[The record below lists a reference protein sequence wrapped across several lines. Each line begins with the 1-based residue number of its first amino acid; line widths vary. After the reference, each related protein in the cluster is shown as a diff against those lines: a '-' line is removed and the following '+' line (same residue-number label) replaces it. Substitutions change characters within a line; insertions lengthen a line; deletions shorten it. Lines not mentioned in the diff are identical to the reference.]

1 MGCSVWGI
9 TMQRCQFCGSE
20 LPVNARFCGNCGNML
35 PDSGMTVTDITNPPA
50 TGIPDPQTPPL
61 FSSPLYPNIQSSGMG
76 WQDSDSTLRTRWSV
90 EDMERVN
97 PQFTDRK
104 TDDKEAVFPD
114 LLLPGMLAMQ
124 GQMPSPAQAPMVQG
138 TPQVGGVPSVQGTP
152 AAPGNV
158 PQSIPGPAHGAASS
172 APSNAPQEAQ
182 SIPIHHQ
189 PVQHPWHQP
198 PPHHY
203 QPVHHPQPTPP
214 PHVLEHKHHHTGPL
228 LRTHKPRTS
237 RLHHPAAV
245 TSKAGMGVVSK
256 WLIITIAALVVIG
269 SSSIILAHAMMPV
282 TPSPVLSI
290 SGTNV
295 VRDGAI
301 LHLHGQGFQPGDG
314 VTLTID
320 NGLPVSL
327 AGQHGNQVV
336 SQGTERNAQVPGLSQ
351 MNIAGA
357 LQPHV
362 AAGINITV
370 SSIGTFDANITV
382 PSGLLAGKHTIHATD
397 NQSSQSASL
406 QFTVPSSQLAVNP
419 TTLDF
424 GSVEVGRTVKV
435 SVTLSNQGGASLL
448 WSATVEGSNTNW
460 LTLTNSNGVLGT
472 NSLGE
477 PVIVT
482 ANTNGLSVGPHSAT
496 LRFHSDNGD
505 VQTTVKINV
514 IPIAQS
520 GQQAILNVPQQSLD
534 FGQLQA
540 GQQAQQSISIANL
553 GNLPLQWQAS
563 SDAASAT
570 WLSLA
575 TSNGKVQSGAVPQTV
590 QVNVNATGLAAG
602 SYSGTITI
610 TSNGGNASVGVTL
623 VVTGSTLTPSPSP
636 SPTTPTTLPPSPSP
650 TTPTWT
656 VSPTNLDVTNCSG
669 SSTWTCIVTLAEDAN
684 SQVGITWSSGSDQSQ
699 VTFSPPGGIL
709 SPGKPVQVTISSIP
723 CSHANFTFSGSGGA
737 QPVTALWNCSPTT
750 PPPPTL
756 TLTASGNCS
765 PDSSGNYICT
775 DTLTITGSQGSI
787 DWSVSA
793 ESDLPGTTFSPPNGT
808 LSAGQ
813 SPQSVTVS
821 IPGSDCPA
829 GGHYDYSWTGSNTSR
844 VTVVC
849 PPPPSPTPTPQ
860 ITVMPQNID
869 QTSSNCSQNSDG
881 TYNCTVTVGET
892 SPGNLNWFTTVSI
905 GGTGTSISP
914 QNGQLSSTQPQ
925 QSVQIASI
933 PCQNG
938 SFSFIDQ
945 NNNTVNVMWSCTPPP
960 PPTQPPPT
968 LTVNP
973 TGLSDLS
980 GSPCTPDST
989 GSIWSCTVTVMETSN
1004 SQGNLTWSPSSS
1016 ISGVSFSPQ
1025 GSTLT
1030 PGQSVKVTISNILCA
1045 SGGTFTFT
1053 GGANPVSV
1061 SWRCG
1066 S

>member
-61 FSSPLYPNIQSSGMG
+61 FSSPLYPNIQGSGMG

-90 EDMERVN
+90 ADIESVN
-97 PQFTDRK
+97 PQFTGRK
-104 TDDKEAVFPD
+104 SDYVAVLPD
-114 LLLPGMLAMQ
+114 FLLPAMLAMQ
-124 GQMPSPAQAPMVQG
+124 GQMPSPAQTPMVQG
-138 TPQVGGVPSVQGTP
+138 TPQIGGVPSVQGTP

-189 PVQHPWHQP
+189 QVQHPAYQP

-203 QPVHHPQPTPP
+203 QPVHHPQPTS
-214 PHVLEHKHHHTGPL
+214 PHHGLEHKHHHTGPL

-237 RLHHPAAV
+237 RLHSSTAV

-256 WLIITIAALVVIG
+256 WLVITIAALVIIG
-269 SSSIILAHAMMPV
+269 SSSIILAHALMPA
-282 TPSPVLSI
+282 TPPPVLTI

-357 LQPHV
+357 LQPHS
-362 AAGINITV
+362 AAGTTIAV
-370 SSIGTFDANITV
+370 SSTGTFDANITV

-397 NQSSQSASL
+397 NQSSKSASL
-406 QFTVPSSQLAVNP
+406 QFTVPSPHLAVNP
-419 TTLDF
+419 TALNF

-448 WSATVEGSNTNW
+448 WSAKVAGSNTNW

-472 NSLGE
+472 NGLGE

-623 VVTGSTLTPSPSP
+623 IVTGSTLTPSPSP
-636 SPTTPTTLPPSPSP
+636 SPTTLTTLPPSPSP
-650 TTPTWT
+650 
-656 VSPTNLDVTNCSG
+656 
-669 SSTWTCIVTLAEDAN
+669 
-684 SQVGITWSSGSDQSQ
+684 
-699 VTFSPPGGIL
+699 
-709 SPGKPVQVTISSIP
+709 
-723 CSHANFTFSGSGGA
+723 
-737 QPVTALWNCSPTT
+737 
-750 PPPPTL
+750 
-756 TLTASGNCS
+756 
-765 PDSSGNYICT
+765 
-775 DTLTITGSQGSI
+775 
-787 DWSVSA
+787 
-793 ESDLPGTTFSPPNGT
+793 
-808 LSAGQ
+808 
-813 SPQSVTVS
+813 
-821 IPGSDCPA
+821 
-829 GGHYDYSWTGSNTSR
+829 
-844 VTVVC
+844 
-849 PPPPSPTPTPQ
+849 
-860 ITVMPQNID
+860 
-869 QTSSNCSQNSDG
+869 
-881 TYNCTVTVGET
+881 
-892 SPGNLNWFTTVSI
+892 
-905 GGTGTSISP
+905 
-914 QNGQLSSTQPQ
+914 
-925 QSVQIASI
+925 
-933 PCQNG
+933 
-938 SFSFIDQ
+938 
-945 NNNTVNVMWSCTPPP
+945 
-960 PPTQPPPT
+960 
-968 LTVNP
+968 
-973 TGLSDLS
+973 
-980 GSPCTPDST
+980 
-989 GSIWSCTVTVMETSN
+989 
-1004 SQGNLTWSPSSS
+1004 
-1016 ISGVSFSPQ
+1016 
-1025 GSTLT
+1025 
-1030 PGQSVKVTISNILCA
+1030 
-1045 SGGTFTFT
+1045 
-1053 GGANPVSV
+1053 
-1061 SWRCG
+1061 
-1066 S
+1066 

>member
-9 TMQRCQFCGSE
+9 TMQRCEFCGSE
-20 LPVNARFCGNCGNML
+20 LPVNARFCGNCGHML
-35 PDSGMTVTDITNPPA
+35 PDSGMTVTDITYPSA
-50 TGIPDPQTPPL
+50 TGIADPQTPPL
-61 FSSPLYPNIQSSGMG
+61 FSSPLYPNLQGSGIG
-76 WQDSDSTLRTRWSV
+76 WQDTDSTLRTNWSAAGIESV
-90 EDMERVN
+90 S
-97 PQFTDRK
+97 PPFTDRK
-104 TDDKEAVFPD
+104 TDENEAVLPD
-114 LLLPGMLAMQ
+114 LLVPGMLAMQ
-124 GQMPSPAQAPMVQG
+124 GQMPSPAQTPMVQG
-138 TPQVGGVPSVQGTP
+138 IPQVGGVPSVQGTP
-152 AAPGNV
+152 ATPGNV
-158 PQSIPGPAHGAASS
+158 PQSIPGPAHGAASP
-172 APSNAPQEAQ
+172 APSYAPQEPQ
-182 SIPIHHQ
+182 SIPVHQQ

-198 PPHHY
+198 SPQYSQPVHQPQPGSPPHEPGPHHY
-203 QPVHHPQPTPP
+203 R
-214 PHVLEHKHHHTGPL
+214 HHTGPL

-237 RLHHPAAV
+237 RLHHSAAV

-269 SSSIILAHAMMPV
+269 SSSIILAHALMPV

-327 AGQHGNQVV
+327 AGQHGTQVV

-357 LQPHV
+357 LQPHS

-382 PSGLLAGKHTIHATD
+382 PSGLLAGKHTIHATE

-472 NSLGE
+472 NGLGE

-482 ANTNGLSVGPHSAT
+482 ANTNSLSVGPHSAT

-540 GQQAQQSISIANL
+540 GQQTQQIISIANL

-575 TSNGKVQSGAVPQTV
+575 TTKGTVQTGAAPQTV

-602 SYSGTITI
+602 SYAGTITI

-650 TTPTWT
+650 TTPT
-656 VSPTNLDVTNCSG
+656 
-669 SSTWTCIVTLAEDAN
+669 
-684 SQVGITWSSGSDQSQ
+684 
-699 VTFSPPGGIL
+699 
-709 SPGKPVQVTISSIP
+709 
-723 CSHANFTFSGSGGA
+723 
-737 QPVTALWNCSPTT
+737 TT
-750 PPPPTL
+750 PPP
-756 TLTASGNCS
+756 
-765 PDSSGNYICT
+765 
-775 DTLTITGSQGSI
+775 
-787 DWSVSA
+787 
-793 ESDLPGTTFSPPNGT
+793 
-808 LSAGQ
+808 
-813 SPQSVTVS
+813 
-821 IPGSDCPA
+821 
-829 GGHYDYSWTGSNTSR
+829 
-844 VTVVC
+844 
-849 PPPPSPTPTPQ
+849 
-860 ITVMPQNID
+860 
-869 QTSSNCSQNSDG
+869 
-881 TYNCTVTVGET
+881 
-892 SPGNLNWFTTVSI
+892 
-905 GGTGTSISP
+905 
-914 QNGQLSSTQPQ
+914 
-925 QSVQIASI
+925 
-933 PCQNG
+933 
-938 SFSFIDQ
+938 
-945 NNNTVNVMWSCTPPP
+945 
-960 PPTQPPPT
+960 
-968 LTVNP
+968 
-973 TGLSDLS
+973 
-980 GSPCTPDST
+980 
-989 GSIWSCTVTVMETSN
+989 
-1004 SQGNLTWSPSSS
+1004 
-1016 ISGVSFSPQ
+1016 
-1025 GSTLT
+1025 
-1030 PGQSVKVTISNILCA
+1030 
-1045 SGGTFTFT
+1045 
-1053 GGANPVSV
+1053 
-1061 SWRCG
+1061 
-1066 S
+1066 

>member
-1 MGCSVWGI
+1 
-9 TMQRCQFCGSE
+9 MQRCEFCGSE
-20 LPVNARFCGNCGNML
+20 LPVNARFCGNCGHML

-61 FSSPLYPNIQSSGMG
+61 FSSPLYPNIQGSGMG
-76 WQDSDSTLRTRWSV
+76 WQDSDSTLRTRWSAADI
-90 EDMERVN
+90 ESVN
-97 PQFTDRK
+97 PQFTGRK
-104 TDDKEAVFPD
+104 TDENEAVLPD
-114 LLLPGMLAMQ
+114 FLLPGMLAMQ

-138 TPQVGGVPSVQGTP
+138 TPQFGGVPSVQGTP

-172 APSNAPQEAQ
+172 APSYAPQEAQ

-189 PVQHPWHQP
+189 QVQHPGYQP

-203 QPVHHPQPTPP
+203 QPVHHPQPTSP
-214 PHVLEHKHHHTGPL
+214 PHDLEHKHHHTGPL
-228 LRTHKPRTS
+228 LRTHKPHTS
-237 RLHHPAAV
+237 NLHSHALV

-256 WLIITIAALVVIG
+256 WLIVAIAAVVVIAA
-269 SSSIILAHAMMPV
+269 SSILLTHTFVP
-282 TPSPVLSI
+282 TSPPGLTITGS
-290 SGTNV
+290 NV
-295 VRDGAI
+295 VRDGDI
-301 LHLHGQGFQPGDG
+301 LRLHGQGFQSGDG

-327 AGQHGNQVV
+327 AGQHGTQAI
-336 SQGTERNAQVPGLSQ
+336 SQGTERNAQVAGLSQ
-351 MNIAGA
+351 MFIAGA
-357 LQPHV
+357 LQPRS
-362 AAGINITV
+362 AADTNITV
-370 SSIGTFDANITV
+370 SSSGTFDANVTV

-397 NQSSQSASL
+397 NQSSKSASL
-406 QFTVPSSQLAVNP
+406 QFTVPSPQLAVNP
-419 TTLDF
+419 TALNF

-435 SVTLSNQGGASLL
+435 SVTLSNEGGASLL

-460 LTLTNSNGVLGT
+460 LTLPNNNGALGP
-472 NSLGE
+472 NGLGE
-477 PVIVT
+477 SIIVT
-482 ANTNGLSVGPHSAT
+482 ANTNGLSVGPHSAS

-514 IPIAQS
+514 ISIAQG

-575 TSNGKVQSGAVPQTV
+575 TTKGTVQTGAAPQTV

-610 TSNGGNASVGVTL
+610 TSNGGNAPVGVTL

-636 SPTTPTTLPPSPSP
+636 SPTTLPPSPSP
-650 TTPTWT
+650 TTTQPPTWT

-750 PPPPTL
+750 PPLPTL
-756 TLTASGNCS
+756 TLTASGNCP

-775 DTLTITGSQGSI
+775 DTLTVTGSPGSI
-787 DWSVSA
+787 DWSISA

-813 SPQSVTVS
+813 SPQSVTVT
-821 IPGSDCPA
+821 ILGSDCPA
-829 GGHYDYSWTGSNTSR
+829 GGHYDYSWTGSNPSR

-849 PPPPSPTPTPQ
+849 PPPPTQPPTPQ
-860 ITVMPQNID
+860 ITVAPLNID
-869 QTSSNCSQNSDG
+869 PTSSNCSQNKDG

-892 SPGNLNWFTTVSI
+892 SPGNLSWFTTVGI

-914 QNGQLSSTQPQ
+914 QNGQLSATQPQ

-933 PCQNG
+933 PCQSG

-945 NNNTVNVMWSCTPPP
+945 NNNTVNVMWSCTPP
-960 PPTQPPPT
+960 TQTP
-968 LTVNP
+968 
-973 TGLSDLS
+973 
-980 GSPCTPDST
+980 SP
-989 GSIWSCTVTVMETSN
+989 I
-1004 SQGNLTWSPSSS
+1004 
-1016 ISGVSFSPQ
+1016 
-1025 GSTLT
+1025 
-1030 PGQSVKVTISNILCA
+1030 
-1045 SGGTFTFT
+1045 
-1053 GGANPVSV
+1053 
-1061 SWRCG
+1061 R
-1066 S
+1066 